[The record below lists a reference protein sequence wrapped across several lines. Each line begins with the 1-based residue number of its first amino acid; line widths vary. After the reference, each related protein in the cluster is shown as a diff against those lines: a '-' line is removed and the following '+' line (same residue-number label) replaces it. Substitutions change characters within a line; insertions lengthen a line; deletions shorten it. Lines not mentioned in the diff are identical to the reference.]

1 MSHDHPLIGFHVSY
15 GQWDSSV
22 NGRRSDPWYSWFR
35 RGGWLMATWNA
46 NTGEMIFYDRNENPV
61 DEDTDYNDED
71 DEDDG

>member
-1 MSHDHPLIGFHVSY
+1 
-15 GQWDSSV
+15 
-22 NGRRSDPWYSWFR
+22 
-35 RGGWLMATWNA
+35 MATWNA